1 MFYPLGRNS
10 EKPYGGGGGGAIH
23 TPLYVRGLKNLVI
36 LFENHFTTNIDLY
49 YYISLFIFY

>member
-10 EKPYGGGGGGAIH
+10 EKPYGGGGGAIH